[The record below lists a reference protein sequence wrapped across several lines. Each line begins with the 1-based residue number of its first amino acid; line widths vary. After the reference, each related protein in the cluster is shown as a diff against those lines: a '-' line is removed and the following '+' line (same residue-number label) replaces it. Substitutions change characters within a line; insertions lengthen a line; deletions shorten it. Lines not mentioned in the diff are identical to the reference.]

1 MFCRRVA
8 TLTKRA
14 RAELEALS
22 EAHLAMTERLI
33 ANYRAVLR
41 AEDFDVREADVARLS
56 PFVRQPMCWA
66 GTPSSSP
73 TCPGVCTR
81 CASLGRASFSSRAG
95 ARSLASNFTFRMVK
109 L

>member
-14 RAELEALS
+14 RAELEALR
-22 EAHLAMTERLI
+22 EAHRAMTERLI

-41 AEDFDVREADVARLS
+41 AEDFDVREADVARFS
-56 PFVRQPMCWA
+56 PFVRQPMCRA
-66 GTPSSSP
+66 GTPSGSP

-81 CASLGRASFSSRAG
+81 CELGRASFGSRAG
-95 ARSLASNFTFRMVK
+95 SRSLASNFTFRMVK